1 MPASLGESGASLFSA
16 LPRPA
21 RGLVVVQFEKSLAG
35 NMLVGSKFRREYYL
49 KTVTSAMVDFW
60 AMVDDLGQSF
70 RVDDSGQNEFE
81 QIAKDNGEHYWFA
94 RDLMPLLGYD
104 TFSTFESAINKA
116 IRACTSLGIPL
127 HDVINPIEREIDGI
141 DQRDYKLSRFGC
153 YLVAVNGDV
162 AKPEVAAA
170 QAYFLTLAD
179 AFRQQFQH
187 AESVERVLI
196 RSDISERENSL
207 KGVAYQAGVDN
218 FAFFQNAG
226 YRGLYDMDIW
236 RLREIKGVPANRTP
250 LDFMGKQEMAAN
262 LFRLT
267 ETEAKIKNDSVRGQN
282 RLEATAE
289 EVGRAVRNT
298 MMRISSTRPEL
309 LPPASDI
316 KQVQSGLKK
325 TRKEFGKLDDKKRL
339 LPKTMRK

>member
-1 MPASLGESGASLFSA
+1 MTAFN
-16 LPRPA
+16 
-21 RGLVVVQFEKSLAG
+21 SLADE
-35 NMLVGSKFRREYYL
+35 M
-49 KTVTSAMVDFW
+49 A
-60 AMVDDLGQSF
+60 QSF
-70 RVDDSGQNEFE
+70 RIDDSGKNEFE
-81 QIAKDNGEHYWFA
+81 QIAKDNGEHYWYA
-94 RDLMPLLGYD
+94 RDIMPLLGYD
-104 TFSTFESAINKA
+104 TFSSFESAINKA

-127 HDVINPIEREIDGI
+127 HDVINPIDRRIEGI

-170 QAYFLTLAD
+170 QAYFVTLAD

-207 KGVAYQAGVDN
+207 KGVANRAGVEN
-218 FAFFQNAG
+218 FAFFQSAG
-226 YRGLYDMDIW
+226 YRGLYNMDIW

-267 ETEAKIKNDSVRGQN
+267 ETEAKIKNESVKGQH

-289 EVGRAVRNT
+289 EVGRTVRST
-298 MMRISSTRPEL
+298 MMKISSTRPEL
-309 LPPASDI
+309 LPAAPDI
-316 KQVQSGLKK
+316 KQVQSGIKK
-325 TRKEFGKLDDKKRL
+325 TRKEFGKLDSKKRL
-339 LPKTMRK
+339 FPKYR